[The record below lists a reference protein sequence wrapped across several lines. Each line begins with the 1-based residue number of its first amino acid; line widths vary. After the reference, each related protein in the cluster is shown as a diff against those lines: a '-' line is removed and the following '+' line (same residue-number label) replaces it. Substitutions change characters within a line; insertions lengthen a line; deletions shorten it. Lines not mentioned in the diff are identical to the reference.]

1 MFPISLVLRE
11 TIARRVRTE
20 LCGNRRLLERTVN
33 LVEMPYYAVAR
44 GKVPGIYPTWSECSA
59 QVQNFNGARY
69 KKFSTE
75 SEAREFINDN
85 SGTATAPR
93 SSVVS
98 KTSSPSPNAAAIA
111 ALQSVNSELASVK
124 ANFASFVES
133 TENALNSIGEKIQNA
148 MKALGRGE
156 GEAPSGS
163 NGGSGSDDPQPPR
176 KKTKME
182 LDLDPLAKA
191 EVERLRA
198 EGFVVDG
205 DGLVQVFTDG
215 ACSANG
221 YKVARAGVGVWFN
234 HGHASNVSAP
244 VLGRPTNNC
253 AEIEAAIAA
262 VYAARAA
269 GISKLCIN
277 TDSQFMIDCMTKWVK
292 SWKKNGWKTAV
303 KEDVKNKEELIKLD
317 SLLSKD
323 SSVTVQWN
331 HVRGHRGIEGNEEAD
346 RLARA
351 GAKEYKQKP
360 GTSGFG

>member
-1 MFPISLVLRE
+1 
-11 TIARRVRTE
+11 
-20 LCGNRRLLERTVN
+20 
-33 LVEMPYYAVAR
+33 
-44 GKVPGIYPTWSECSA
+44 
-59 QVQNFNGARY
+59 
-69 KKFSTE
+69 
-75 SEAREFINDN
+75 
-85 SGTATAPR
+85 
-93 SSVVS
+93 
-98 KTSSPSPNAAAIA
+98 
-111 ALQSVNSELASVK
+111 
-124 ANFASFVES
+124 
-133 TENALNSIGEKIQNA
+133 
-148 MKALGRGE
+148 MKALGQGE

-176 KKTKME
+176 KKTKMDV
-182 LDLDPLAKA
+182 DLDPLAKA

-277 TDSQFMIDCMTKWVK
+277 TDSQFMIDCMTKWIK
-292 SWKKNGWKTAV
+292 SWKRNGWKTAK
-303 KEDVKNKEELIKLD
+303 KEDVKNKEELAKLD
-317 SLLSKD
+317 RVLSE
-323 SSVTVQWN
+323 SSVAVQWN

-346 RLARA
+346 RLAVA
-351 GAKEYKQKP
+351 GAKEYQQKP